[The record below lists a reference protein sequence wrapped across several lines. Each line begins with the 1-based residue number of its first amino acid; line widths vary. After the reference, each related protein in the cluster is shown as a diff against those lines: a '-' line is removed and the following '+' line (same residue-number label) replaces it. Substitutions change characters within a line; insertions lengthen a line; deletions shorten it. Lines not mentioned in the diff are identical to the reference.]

1 MGRKNPEPAKENSDT
16 GTGEADDGGGRGLGA
31 HDDELKRRTGTGSG
45 GEEVEQGPL
54 ERVEAVLAIVDPHHH
69 HRLPHHRRRSL
80 RLRSHFAL
88 FSKGPKLTEQYDGI
102 NRARVVGSKHLLPTL
117 LSFDSTPNV
126 PVSWSTTVG
135 ESFLAGPESSLLS
148 PIRRQVARRKRVD
161 KIIISFIME
170 DGRSVE
176 KRSIKRQLM
185 ESIGS
190 VGDRLQDSLQLLI

>member
-80 RLRSHFAL
+80 RLRGHILHSPRSDRNL
-88 FSKGPKLTEQYDGI
+88 QSSGM
-102 NRARVVGSKHLLPTL
+102 GSIER
-117 LSFDSTPNV
+117 
-126 PVSWSTTVG
+126 
-135 ESFLAGPESSLLS
+135 ES
-148 PIRRQVARRKRVD
+148 
-161 KIIISFIME
+161 
-170 DGRSVE
+170 
-176 KRSIKRQLM
+176 
-185 ESIGS
+185 
-190 VGDRLQDSLQLLI
+190 